1 MTISMEINF
10 NIDRVEQTTK
20 FKKIFVLV
28 IGLANLQLC
37 MSYPDRVIW
46 KN

>member
-10 NIDRVEQTTK
+10 NIDRVEQTAK

-28 IGLANLQLC
+28 TGLANFQLC